1 MMTDFVL
8 VGVAAEVFSINGLGT
23 VVPVRVVEGEV
34 KIGDQVFVYQP
45 LPHSA
50 AEDEKPRSVA
60 KTSIVGFTPAASPP
74 RTSAKKGEE
83 VGIVLRGLRP
93 SKALEFHFVGTQYV
107 PRDGQPLNGPLFDR
121 FDLFDKHKDNWR
133 PSHAKK
139 FGIGLQGGGLRGA
152 FGVGA
157 VRFLAELGLLDK
169 ANGQLEVLGSASTGS
184 ITSMV
189 LMEKSGVTCVDKA
202 IKEYTRLRT
211 YEDMLTLRSE
221 VKEEMKKTAA
231 VSSLIPAI
239 LNEEVGMLDPEAII
253 EREIWGAT
261 THAGWQTGVFIGVI
275 VGAAGFATFGV
286 GAAVAGAIVAAIGGA
301 FVGGVF
307 GADAELKEDAESLR
321 RFFAIK
327 PSIATLD
334 PVEKELRRLVVGTDF
349 RRNGIALR
357 MAVNNMETGQT
368 GYITE
373 RGKLLY
379 PVREGPKDIFH
390 PSEFVECDILN
401 IDGKTPRSFNNFLV
415 KAAATSGSFPGIFPP
430 RLIRFRHPEEDH
442 IREEYFN
449 DGGVRENLP
458 LQAMIDAGAQEIV
471 AIYCAP
477 IEPGEMDLKEKD
489 TVADK
494 PIPTWSDVA
503 IRAVGLTFAEI
514 TRTDVFLG
522 RRLNAGTNQLDD
534 EKGQFG
540 ADAVDIIDIA
550 PRHPTLGLTEVEPA
564 KIQATIAYGYMCAYD
579 ETRIAKLKMGR
590 RARTLLR
597 DNTDNIYERLALI
610 ADYRID
616 LILTAVYRNP
626 DVGGQKWG
634 MIDKWLEERSKR
646 VTEMAFQRHALRVYS
661 MAKKELLVYLGERVS
676 VYGRESLPFS
686 MHGEFQ
692 FLKREFYENWT
703 TFQYDSE
710 TVRRVLKPRHH
721 DLSDDVR
728 KIMDG
733 MPFFS
738 RALLRTEDSLQKH
751 EREHD
756 GITSWKHRKSLQ
768 GTLNS
773 VRFLDDD

>member
-1 MMTDFVL
+1 M
-8 VGVAAEVFSINGLGT
+8 GIAAEVFSINGLGT

-34 KIGDQVFVYQP
+34 KIGDQVFVYEP

-60 KTSIVGFTPAASPP
+60 KTSIVGFTPLGSPS

-93 SKALEFHFVGTQYV
+93 NKALEFHFVGTQYV

-211 YEDMLTLRSE
+211 YEDMLRLRSE
-221 VKEEMKKTAA
+221 VKEEMKNTAA

-239 LNEEVGMLDPEAII
+239 LNEEVGMLDPEEILR
-253 EREIWGAT
+253 REVWDGAT
-261 THAGWQTGVFIGVI
+261 QFGLGL
-275 VGAAGFATFGV
+275 GAVT
-286 GAAVAGAIVAAIGGA
+286 GAIVGGVLGLVTFGIGAAIGGLIVTGIA
-301 FVGGVF
+301 GALIGG
-307 GADAELKEDAESLR
+307 GAGGKAELDEDFRSLK
-321 RFFAIK
+321 RFFEIK
-327 PSIATLD
+327 PSIATME
-334 PVEKELRRLVVGTDF
+334 PVERELRRLVVGTNF
-349 RRNGIALR
+349 RNSGIALR

-373 RGKLLY
+373 QGKLLY

-390 PSEFVECDILN
+390 PSEFIECDILE
-401 IDGKTPRSFNNFLV
+401 IDGKTPSSFNNFLV
-415 KAAATSGSFPGIFPP
+415 QAAATSGSFPGIFPP
-430 RLIRFRHPEEDH
+430 RLIQFTHPSFDH
-442 IREEYFN
+442 VREEYFN

-458 LQAMIDAGAQEIV
+458 IQAMIDAGAQEII

-477 IEPGEMDLKEKD
+477 IEPGEMELEEKD

-503 IRAVGLTFAEI
+503 IRALGLTFAEI

-534 EKGQFG
+534 DKGQFG

-564 KIQATIAYGYMCAYD
+564 KIQATIAYGYMCAFD
-579 ETRIAKLKMGR
+579 ETLIAKTQM
-590 RARTLLR
+590 ARGLRTQLR

-610 ADYRID
+610 ADYRIS
-616 LILTAVYRNP
+616 LVLTAVYRNP
-626 DVGGQKWG
+626 DVFGEKWG
-634 MIDKWLEERSKR
+634 MIDKWLDEQSER
-646 VTEMAFQRHALRVYS
+646 VGEMGFQRDALRVYS
-661 MAKKELLVYLGERVS
+661 MAKKELLEFLDARVRQF
-676 VYGRESLPFS
+676 GRESLPFS
-686 MHGEFQ
+686 MRSEFQ
-692 FLKREFYENWT
+692 FLQREFYENWT

-710 TVRRVLKPRHH
+710 TVRRALKSEDH
-721 DLSDDVR
+721 DLSREV
-728 KIMDG
+728 KIVMDG
-733 MPFFS
+733 TPFFG
-738 RALLRTEDSLQKH
+738 RAKLRRKDSLQKH
-751 EREHD
+751 DVERD
-756 GITSWKHRKSLQ
+756 GITSWEHRKDLQSL
-768 GTLNS
+768 LNS